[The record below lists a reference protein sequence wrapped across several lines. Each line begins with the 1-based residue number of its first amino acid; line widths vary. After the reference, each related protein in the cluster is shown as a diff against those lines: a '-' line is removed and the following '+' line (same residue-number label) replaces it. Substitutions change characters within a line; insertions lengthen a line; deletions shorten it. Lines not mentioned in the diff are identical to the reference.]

1 MCCPGGQRIADMYMV
16 GNLVGN
22 MVGDLVGDALAKG
35 GSTSYG
41 GILIE
46 SDLVNAP
53 SIVLTK
59 PTRAVWI
66 PGDHYKITDQS
77 RV

>member
-1 MCCPGGQRIADMYMV
+1 MCCPGGQRIADMHM
-16 GNLVGN
+16 L
-22 MVGDLVGDALAKG
+22 GDFVGDALAKG

-46 SDLVNAP
+46 SDFVSAP
-53 SIVLTK
+53 SIVLTT

>member
-1 MCCPGGQRIADMYMV
+1 MCCPGGQRIADMRPICVRMV
-16 GNLVGN
+16 GNLVGD
-22 MVGDLVGDALAKG
+22 MVGDALAKG

-46 SDLVNAP
+46 SDFVSAS

-59 PTRAVWI
+59 LTRV
-66 PGDHYKITDQS
+66 
-77 RV
+77 V